1 MDTKEVIQN
10 YWDYR
15 SDSYTKSVIDQS
27 EEERKSW
34 MEMLSEAIEGKNN
47 LKILDVGTGPG
58 FLALMCAEMGNEV
71 TAVDLSES
79 MLTKAKENA
88 KIRGVSIDL
97 MQGDAEKLQLPDDYF
112 DVVMNK
118 YLLWTLPDPTKALME
133 WRRVLKKGGMI
144 IAIDGDWHSDGV
156 ISNPKSATSDTTK
169 TTQEEDYP
177 QVFKKH
183 YDPLRK
189 DLPLFSLKPE
199 MVISCFKDAGFE
211 DVSIEEIEKFYNS
224 SEKKEK
230 LLGKIDSSTPVYF
243 IKSRKQ

>member
-27 EEERKSW
+27 EEERRSW
-34 MEMLSEAIEGKNN
+34 IEMLSEAIEGKNN

-58 FLALMCAEMGNEV
+58 FLALICAEMGNEV
-71 TAVDLSES
+71 TAVDLSEN
-79 MLTKAKENA
+79 MITKARENA
-88 KIRGVSIDL
+88 KMRGVSIDL
-97 MQGDAEKLQLPDDYF
+97 MQGDAEKLQLPDNHF
-112 DVVMNK
+112 DIVMNK

-133 WRRVLKKGGMI
+133 WKRVLKDGGMI

-156 ISNPKSATSDTTK
+156 ISNPKSAISDTAK
-169 TTQEEDYP
+169 TTKEDYL

-183 YDPLRK
+183 YDPLKK
-189 DLPLFSLKPE
+189 DLPLFSLKQE
-199 MVISCFKDAGFE
+199 MVISCFKDAGFD

-224 SEKKEK
+224 PEKKEK
-230 LLGKIDSSTPVYF
+230 LLGKVDSSTPVYI
-243 IKSRKQ
+243 IKAHKH

>member
-15 SDSYTKSVIDQS
+15 SDTYTKSVIDQT
-27 EEERKSW
+27 EEERRSW
-34 MEMLSEAIEGKNN
+34 MEMVSEAIEGEQN

-58 FLALMCAEMGNEV
+58 FLALICAEMGNEV

-79 MLTKAKENA
+79 MITKAKENA
-88 KIRGVSIDL
+88 KMRGVSIDL
-97 MQGDAEKLQLPDDYF
+97 MQGDAEKLQLPDDHF

-133 WRRVLKKGGMI
+133 WKRVLKDGGMI

-156 ISNPKSATSDTTK
+156 INDPKSAISDTTTK
-169 TTQEEDYP
+169 EEEYP

-183 YDPLRK
+183 YDPLK
-189 DLPLFSLKPE
+189 KELPLFSLKQE
-199 MVISCFKDAGFE
+199 IVINCFKDAGFD
-211 DVSIEEIEKFYNS
+211 DVSIEKIDKYCS
-224 SEKKEK
+224 STEKKEK
-230 LLGKIDSSTPVYF
+230 LLGKVDPSTPVYI
-243 IKSRKQ
+243 IKARKQ

>member
-15 SDSYTKSVIDQS
+15 SDSYTKSVIDQT
-27 EEERKSW
+27 EEERRSW
-34 MEMLSEAIEGKNN
+34 MEMISGTIEGKNN

-71 TAVDLSES
+71 TAVDLSEN
-79 MLTKAKENA
+79 MILKAKENA
-88 KIRGVSIDL
+88 KMRGVPIDF
-97 MQGDAEKLQLPDDYF
+97 MQGDAEKLQFPDNHF

-133 WRRVLKKGGMI
+133 WKRVLKEDGMI

-156 ISNPKSATSDTTK
+156 ISNPKSAISDTTTK
-169 TTQEEDYP
+169 EEDYL

-183 YDPLRK
+183 YDPLKK
-189 DLPLFSLKPE
+189 DLPLFSLKADRL
-199 MVISCFKDAGFE
+199 IDYFKESGFD
-211 DVSIEEIEKFYNS
+211 DVFIEEIEKFYNS
-224 SEKKEK
+224 SEKKEQ
-230 LLGKIDSSTPVYF
+230 LLGKVNSSTPVYI
-243 IKSRKQ
+243 IKARKQ